1 MEDPVEQRPE
11 YQAETRRGYRDG
23 RGRITAGHRQ
33 DGCRRLSP
41 AWWAD
46 VEIMVHEHLHLK
58 HDIAD
63 EHTHSKQIR
72 VSIAL
77 LGTFAGVVLLINS
90 RIARYVYGEGSF
102 NADLFALAA
111 AVLLGAPVV
120 VHAVKGLLRG
130 ESHMDELAALA
141 IVAAFA
147 THDYVTAGL
156 IGCLMLL
163 SQLVETRTALGAR
176 ASIESLIKLTPTKAN
191 LIRSGGSEQEVEVKD
206 LRPGDHIRVRPGDN
220 IPADGEVSDGLSSVN
235 EATITGESLPVD
247 KVPGMQVFA
256 GTNNLTGALDV
267 RVTKAGSDTTLGKVQ
282 SLIIQAEQTKIPIM
296 RIIDRYIK
304 WYVPTILMIA
314 AIVLFFTRNVNQAIA
329 ILVISC
335 PCALIL
341 ATPAAMVAAI
351 SAAARLGVLVKNVAD
366 LEIAGK
372 MTAMV
377 FDKTGTVT
385 TGRLYVTKLTPAEGV
400 EAAEL
405 LAEAA
410 AAEQMSKHP
419 AARALQEV
427 AKEANLSLP
436 SSEQFHETPGK
447 GVTAV
452 VGSTKIFVGR
462 DSFLKENGIDI
473 GNVADPSLHEE
484 QGFSTLYVAKD
495 SKCIGWIGLQD
506 KTRPEAQKA
515 IKELADI
522 GIKRV
527 TMLTGDRNEVAN
539 RVAAELGCTDFKAH
553 CLPQDKLAI
562 VEQIREDGHTV
573 VVVGDGINDAPALAA
588 GDLGVA
594 MGAAGSDVAINSAS
608 IALMSDDL
616 RRIPFL
622 VRISRATRRVINQ
635 NYAFGVTFIVLG
647 ISLSK
652 FLHPA
657 LAAALHL
664 AGSLVVLFNS
674 FRLVRYGEEL
684 HHEA

>member
-1 MEDPVEQRPE
+1 M
-11 YQAETRRGYRDG
+11 T
-23 RGRITAGHRQ
+23 
-33 DGCRRLSP
+33 
-41 AWWAD
+41 
-46 VEIMVHEHLHLK
+46 MVHEHLHFK
-58 HDIAD
+58 QEAA
-63 EHTHSKQIR
+63 EQTRGKQIR

-77 LGTFAGVVLLINS
+77 LGTLAGGVLLINS
-90 RIARYVYGEGSF
+90 GVGRFFYGRGSF
-102 NADLFALAA
+102 NTEFFAMLGAI
-111 AVLLGAPVV
+111 LLGAPIVL
-120 VHAVKGLLRG
+120 HAVKSLLRQ

-141 IVAAFA
+141 IIAAFA
-147 THDYVTAGL
+147 TQEYVAAGL
-156 IGCLMLL
+156 IGFFMLL

-176 ASIESLIKLTPTKAN
+176 ASIESLIRLTPTKAN
-191 LIRSGGSEQEVEVKD
+191 LIDDTGGEREVKVSG
-206 LRPGDHIRVRPGDN
+206 LRPGDCIRVRPGDN
-220 IPADGEVSDGLSSVN
+220 VPADGEVMRGLSSVN

-256 GTNNLTGALDV
+256 GTNNLTGVLDI
-267 RVTKAGSDTTLGKVQ
+267 RVTKAGKDTTLGKVQ

-314 AIVLFFTRNVNQAIA
+314 GIVLFFTRNMNQAIT

-335 PCALIL
+335 PCSLIL
-341 ATPAAMVAAI
+341 ATPTAMVAAI

-385 TGRLYVTKLTPAEGV
+385 TGRLYVTKLTPAENV

-405 LAEAA
+405 LAGAA

-419 AARALQEV
+419 AARALQDV

-436 SSEQFHETPGK
+436 TAENFRETPGK

-452 VGSTKIFVGR
+452 VGPARMIVGR
-462 DSFLKENGIDI
+462 DTFLKENNVDV
-473 GNVADPSLHEE
+473 GNVPDPSLHEE

-495 SKCIGWIGLQD
+495 SRCIGWIGLQD
-506 KTRPEAQKA
+506 KTRPEARQA
-515 IKELADI
+515 VKELMDI

-527 TMLTGDRNEVAN
+527 TMLTGDRSEVAS
-539 RVAAELGCTDFKAH
+539 RVAAELGCTDFRAH

-562 VEQIREDGHTV
+562 VEQIKRDGHTV

-588 GDLGVA
+588 GDLGIA

-608 IALMSDDL
+608 IALMSDDV

-622 VRISRATRRVINQ
+622 VRISRKTRRVINE
-635 NYAFGVTFIVLG
+635 NLAFGVLFLVLG

-652 FLHPA
+652 FLVPGV
-657 LAAALHL
+657 AAMLHFVS
-664 AGSLVVLFNS
+664 SLVVLFNS
-674 FRLVRYGEEL
+674 ARLVRYGEEMD
-684 HHEA
+684 HEPRLQPT